1 MNWENRE
8 FNVKSWYE
16 LSEENEKLEGMIHIY
31 QREIEILENEND
43 FLKQEVIFLK
53 EQLEY
58 KTMGPP
64 IHSQDDD
71 INIEE

>member
-31 QREIEILENEND
+31 QREIEILETEND
-43 FLKQEVIFLK
+43 FLKQEVVFLK

-64 IHSQDDD
+64 IHSQDD
-71 INIEE
+71 INTKDK